1 MADPKTLKYRLR
13 PVEFKGK
20 QTHIICY
27 HNVPVWPTTVAVVNY
42 FLLTDPSCFKFDKT
56 VDFISV
62 YDLRNMAASLG
73 DKAVTHI
80 KQDQTKDW
88 TKDERKDKYNK
99 LRGKI
104 SQNPTLVLKGM
115 EIASEF
121 LQNSQTELTQQG
133 IKLLMSNNDAIA
145 EGNLCALY
153 RKHLNLMYKHKGN
166 LYVLVTEGDTQD
178 IPPTAIW
185 KSLTMGFEEQVL
197 FTDNFV
203 PLPADEQ
210 PNKAGRE
217 WVVDWQKRL
226 ADSEAKKQDKKMRRK
241 SHDDKLEGPPNPV
254 IVAYAPA
261 APLDSLNGQTT
272 SLADASKVP
281 VLSSA
286 DKKLERPTSPGRVA
300 YAPAS
305 SDSLNGQTASVPDA
319 SEVPVLLPT
328 SVIWKLAFSDFLEKY
343 IYGESDVY
351 YFPTLLNFMKSVTL
365 FKFEVRI
372 SDIAIHNLVLA
383 LAIQGNIESFTEL
396 LTQPVIDFMIK
407 QEFDAEEVIK
417 KRVELIFHDDMPAQR
432 RVISFSDYA
441 KYMVLVWSY
450 QTYNGTWENATS
462 LDGRQAGLGYL
473 AYILRNHALR
483 KSWGGNFVDSDMK
496 VIDGQ
501 FIIDKPAVEE
511 FNQNNICVDLTTL
524 IKNLQRHYRSKVA
537 GPPAYFDVF
546 QQDIMQLMPHHQKN
560 PEEYEEFLV
569 FLQNHF
575 AFKAPLVCSTLL
587 RELFVVVQS
596 LRRYLNEGKLGP
608 ALPRLSARSNQ
619 RKWARHAQQGVPF
632 SGVYHYADTLKK
644 TQQNPKRKENPHGST
659 TKENTEGST
668 AQENTEGSMAQ
679 EKPQGRTPEKPQG
692 SIPKQKPQGSSTKQ
706 TPEKPQGSI
715 PKQKPQG
722 SSTKQTPEKPQGS
735 IPKQKPQGSSTK
747 QTPEKPQG
755 SIPKQKPQGSS
766 TKQTPEKP
774 QGSIPKQKPQGSST
788 KQTPEKPQGSS
799 TKQKHK
805 GKILDRFMD
814 ETYWKCLQYGRYFI
828 EHAFDH
834 TKKDGQKV
842 KNLIII
848 QLMLDGRLGPA
859 ISELIWYMMRFT
871 CDGPFSPVWTH
882 FKKSEYD
889 DRPRSAQ
896 DEETKSISNLDDDA
910 LADRAASASEDKVL
924 LKHQGVSLY
933 RADVDSLN
941 EPAFITDAIIRFC
954 VALYCSTLNCKDVRF
969 LGASLSTAICIYPD
983 FGEQYDLGSLPL
995 VLLVSNNLHPERGYG
1010 GNHWSLLILDSVT
1023 DPLCPRLVH
1032 HDSSGNAN
1040 RSHAERYAKAIRE
1053 LLADKF
1059 GDAILC
1065 EGPTPKQTNEYDC
1078 GVYVAAVAKSV
1089 LDWYN
1094 RPQRQQGTDWFRDIQ
1109 EQVSAESVSR
1119 LRVKIRDII
1128 RQLIQENENK
1138 SGMSGKE
1145 TEIMSNLDD
1154 SAKDV
1159 NENKAGG
1166 SGKETEIMS
1175 NLDDSVLA
1183 DRAASAPAD
1192 AKDVNENKAG
1202 GSGKETDIMSNLDDS
1217 VLADRAASA
1226 PADAKDV
1233 NENKSG
1239 ERTDVDSLIGREFV
1253 TDAIIQFCV
1262 VHYSSILNCKDIR
1275 FLDASAAIGISIRP
1289 SFGAEYDLDSFPL
1302 LLLPVSDSDDPD
1314 KGDGGNHWSLL
1325 VVDGASNPFCPRFV
1339 HHDSS
1344 GNANRSH
1351 AERYANGIRQL
1362 LPGRFGAA
1370 ILYEGPTPQ
1379 QNNGC
1384 DCGLYVAAVAK
1395 AILDWYTRPR
1405 QQRGTDWFTDVQAQV
1420 SVQSVSRLRADLR
1433 DLIKQLIQENK
1444 AGESGDE

>member
-1 MADPKTLKYRLR
+1 
-13 PVEFKGK
+13 
-20 QTHIICY
+20 
-27 HNVPVWPTTVAVVNY
+27 
-42 FLLTDPSCFKFDKT
+42 
-56 VDFISV
+56 
-62 YDLRNMAASLG
+62 
-73 DKAVTHI
+73 
-80 KQDQTKDW
+80 
-88 TKDERKDKYNK
+88 
-99 LRGKI
+99 
-104 SQNPTLVLKGM
+104 
-115 EIASEF
+115 
-121 LQNSQTELTQQG
+121 
-133 IKLLMSNNDAIA
+133 
-145 EGNLCALY
+145 
-153 RKHLNLMYKHKGN
+153 
-166 LYVLVTEGDTQD
+166 
-178 IPPTAIW
+178 
-185 KSLTMGFEEQVL
+185 
-197 FTDNFV
+197 
-203 PLPADEQ
+203 
-210 PNKAGRE
+210 
-217 WVVDWQKRL
+217 
-226 ADSEAKKQDKKMRRK
+226 MRRK
-241 SHDDKLEGPPNPV
+241 RPNSDIVPTPSSSPITQEVTNVPTPSSSPITQEVTNVPLNSTEDHDDKLEGPPNPV

-735 IPKQKPQGSSTK
+735 
-747 QTPEKPQG
+747 
-755 SIPKQKPQGSS
+755 
-766 TKQTPEKP
+766 
-774 QGSIPKQKPQGSST
+774 
-788 KQTPEKPQGSS
+788 S

-848 QLMLDGRLGPA
+848 QLMLDGCLGPA

-1159 NENKAGG
+1159 NENKSGM

-1175 NLDDSVLA
+1175 NLDDS
-1183 DRAASAPAD
+1183 

-1239 ERTDVDSLIGREFV
+1239 VSGKGTEIMSNLDDSVLADRAASAPADAEDVNKVLLNYQGVSLYRTDVDSLIGREFV

-1395 AILDWYTRPR
+1395 ATLDWYTRPR